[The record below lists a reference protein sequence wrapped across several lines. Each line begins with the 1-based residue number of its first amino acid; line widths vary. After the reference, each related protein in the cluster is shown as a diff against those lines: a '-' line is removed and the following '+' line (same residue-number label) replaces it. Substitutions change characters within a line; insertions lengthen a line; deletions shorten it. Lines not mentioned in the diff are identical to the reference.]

1 MSEAQDITRRI
12 EHRAQ
17 ANLSRML
24 VDIEELFCSF
34 GSFANF
40 LSSSFLVIRLQ
51 SRCCEG
57 QRKSLSV
64 SFDTLS
70 IFKRIMRECKKNSL
84 SEAWVRCELGNDI
97 SEIFRYARMPISS
110 GSIFP
115 DFADISIRNQL
126 LALSMSMGMLFRL
139 VPLSHL
145 NKSHRN
151 QTRLIQCIAKYIS
164 RIFIKKQMLKCK

>member
-1 MSEAQDITRRI
+1 
-12 EHRAQ
+12 
-17 ANLSRML
+17 
-24 VDIEELFCSF
+24 
-34 GSFANF
+34 
-40 LSSSFLVIRLQ
+40 
-51 SRCCEG
+51 
-57 QRKSLSV
+57 
-64 SFDTLS
+64 
-70 IFKRIMRECKKNSL
+70 
-84 SEAWVRCELGNDI
+84 
-97 SEIFRYARMPISS
+97 MPISS
-110 GSIFP
+110 GRIFP